1 MARISYCIYRPCPRG
16 ISLSAPR
23 SQPRKRT
30 VSQQS
35 AADSISENARALAIA
50 AVERQYRA
58 EPERWRRYG
67 TYGRARC
74 VEDAEYHLE
83 FLIASLE
90 AGSIGQ
96 FVDYCGWAKILLA
109 SRGIDV
115 SHFVDNLKHLR
126 FVLRRKLSKQ
136 HFAAASKYLQ
146 AGLDALPDLPTDLP
160 SRISPDRPYSDVANS
175 YLNALLRFERERASE
190 IVLKTSSK
198 GVSVKDIYRHIITPA
213 QHEIGRLWQLGK
225 LTVAHEHY
233 CTAATEIVMAE
244 LFRHLVTSSP
254 PRERRLMA
262 FCVEGERHC
271 IALKMF
277 SDLMSLEGWK
287 VQYLGQDTPTSSAV
301 RFIQQEKPAVVAV
314 SVTFPKNLRSLEA
327 LVKQIRSNSDSGQVK
342 ILIGG
347 SAASLD
353 LCRRVG
359 ADGYAECIGDA
370 VEVANR
376 LVA

>member
-1 MARISYCIYRPCPRG
+1 MGLP
-16 ISLSAPR
+16 APR
-23 SQPRKRT
+23 SQLRKRT
-30 VSQQS
+30 GSPQS
-35 AADSISENARALAIA
+35 AAKVISEDTRAFAIA
-50 AVERQYRA
+50 AVDRQYRA
-58 EPERWRRYG
+58 GPELRRYG

-74 VEDAEYHLE
+74 VEDVEYHLE
-83 FLIASLE
+83 FLTASLE
-90 AGSIGQ
+90 AGSIAQ
-96 FVDYCGWAKILLA
+96 FVDYCGWAKVLLG

-115 SHFVDNLKHLR
+115 SHLIDNLKHLR
-126 FVLRRKLSKQ
+126 FILRRKLSKQ
-136 HFAAASKYLQ
+136 HFAGASKYLQ

-160 SRISPDRPYSDVANS
+160 SRISPDRPYSDVANL
-175 YLNALLRFERERASE
+175 YMNALLRFERERASE
-190 IVLKTSSK
+190 IILKTSSK

-244 LFRHLVTSSP
+244 LFRHLVTPGP
-254 PRERRLMA
+254 PREKRLMA

-277 SDLMSLEGWK
+277 SDLMSLEGWR
-287 VQYLGQDTPTSSAV
+287 VQYLGQDTPTSSAI
-301 RFIQQEKPAVVAV
+301 RFIRQEKPAVVAV
-314 SVTFPKNLRSLEA
+314 SVTFPKNLRSLET
-327 LVKQIRSNSDSGQVK
+327 LLRQIRSNSDSGQVK
-342 ILIGG
+342 VLIGG
-347 SAASLD
+347 GAASLD
-353 LCRRVG
+353 LCRRIG